1 MERRM
6 MGNCHVRCEAGEK
19 LEIISNPY
27 LSHPEWV
34 IATLLKLNRD
44 AIHKFLVLP
53 KKRWKNGDITL
64 KF

>member
-34 IATLLKLNRD
+34 IAT
-44 AIHKFLVLP
+44 P
-53 KKRWKNGDITL
+53 TQTE
-64 KF
+64 